1 MKRLALFCVLASA
14 ALAADGIHSAKGSA
28 RIQFATNQESNS
40 FFAVQQA
47 DGTVTGRAEVHDI
60 SADVTVR
67 IDVNC
72 LNVIGNVAT
81 ISGIVTRSSDP
92 SRVPVGFE
100 GIFQVVDSG
109 QGDGQGP
116 RPPDFM
122 SLVNFFQV
130 GVGADCNV
138 PGEFDLAPVENGNIQ
153 VR

>member
-1 MKRLALFCVLASA
+1 MKRLALFCVLATA
-14 ALAADGIHSAKGSA
+14 ALADDASVHSAKGSA
-28 RIQFATNQESNS
+28 RIQFGQNQESIS
-40 FFAVQQA
+40 FSAEQQA
-47 DGTVTGRAEVHDI
+47 DGTVTGTAHVNDI
-60 SADVTVR
+60 SAGVMVR

-92 SRVPVGFE
+92 SRVPVGDE

-109 QGDGQGP
+109 QGDGQ

-122 SLVNFFQV
+122 SLANFFEV
-130 GVGADCNV
+130 GVGSDCNA